1 MANGDIILMDYNRHA
16 WKLLDAQ
23 SATADGQWVEVP
35 ATFNIRSFIAT
46 TLEEGASD
54 ATVDICVSN
63 DVTIP
68 ANNTHGVTTQTLN
81 TTTQGATKIEAYRWV
96 KAKKTAGT
104 TPVATTVIL
113 EAARQG

>member
-1 MANGDIILMDYNRHA
+1 MANGDILALDLQRRA

-23 SATADGQWVEVP
+23 SASSDGVWVEVP
-35 ATFNIRSFIAT
+35 PHFNVRSFHAT

-63 DVTIP
+63 AATIP
-68 ANNTHGVTTQTLN
+68 ANNTHGATSQTLN
-81 TTTQGATKIEAYRWV
+81 TTTQIATKIEAFRWV

-113 EAARQG
+113 EAAKQG